1 MPVEP
6 VNGTLNVWQMIQQ
19 GWIACYPLIALSVIS
34 FTIIGERLWSLRGLI
49 GGTATLTRA
58 AYADLVKGNAR
69 AAFQHVEPQQST
81 PAGRIYKEVLRQS
94 DMLAIEE
101 LEQLASE
108 RRFEEMERLKGLLWV
123 LGTTAAS
130 APFIGLFGTV
140 IGIVK
145 AFHSMA
151 IMGSGGFA
159 VVAGGISEALV
170 ATALGLFVAI
180 IALIAYNYFQV
191 RLDRIEAALTIGST
205 RLLEALRMG
214 ARAEAPVTGRVADG
228 RL

>member
-1 MPVEP
+1 MPPEA

-19 GWIACYPLIALSVIS
+19 GWISTYPLIALSVIS

-49 GGTATLTRA
+49 GGTAALTRA
-58 AYADLVKGNAR
+58 TYADLAKGNAR
-69 AAFQHVEPQQST
+69 AAFQHVEPQQAT

-94 DMLAIEE
+94 GELPIDD

-123 LGTTAAS
+123 LGTVASS

-151 IMGSGGFA
+151 MMGSGGFA

-228 RL
+228 RI